1 MVAFGGGTALLIW
14 RSQSVFLQSINR
26 DLIQRAT
33 RFGRGPMPGFGGGPG
48 LGPGPFG
55 GRRPQFNDPPNDDVN
70 RPALFDLQ
78 KKPLNQREFR
88 FLDPESLRIIRPNQ
102 NWIISTR
109 DYDGKKVQV
118 ITAPI
123 RAEGEFMG
131 YVQFGY
137 DLAEYQRLVQ
147 TQSQVVFF
155 VLPFLILGSA
165 VAGYFLSDRAIR
177 PIKQITA
184 RARQVSAENLSG
196 ERLPESGDQELVEL
210 GQTFNQML
218 QRLEMSFEDLQATLE
233 RQKRFVADASHE
245 LRTPLSRLRI
255 TTSSALQ
262 QDSTEQELRRSLEI
276 ADKAGL
282 SMTRLVEQLLSLA
295 RLDKGGLK
303 MERVSLSEV
312 ASSLKGNY
320 SSSVSFELDN
330 PGSVLGDPLLIERA
344 VTNLIDNGLRYA
356 ENVIVQ
362 VASNQIVVS
371 DNGPGI
377 PSEHLEHLGERFYR
391 VDEARNRRDGGTGL
405 GLSIVKQTMEVCG
418 GTFKIE
424 SEIGKGTKVTLS
436 FASK

>member
-1 MVAFGGGTALLIW
+1 
-14 RSQSVFLQSINR
+14 
-26 DLIQRAT
+26 
-33 RFGRGPMPGFGGGPG
+33 MPGFGGGPG
-48 LGPGPFG
+48 LGPGPFA

-123 RAEGEFMG
+123 RAEGELMG

-165 VAGYFLSDRAIR
+165 AAGYFLSDRAIR

-218 QRLEMSFEDLQATLE
+218 DRLEMSFEDLQATLE

-303 MERVSLSEV
+303 MEKVSLSEV